1 MTKLFKYFNKKER
14 FFIGLAVI
22 TVCIQVWLNLKIP
35 DYMTQVTKL
44 VESKNSAMSQIWEQ
58 GGLMLLCAIGSALAA
73 IFTGFFAAQCAA
85 GLARTLRSLVYNKTI
100 DLSMQDVEHY
110 STASLVNRSTN
121 DITQIQNAISTGLS
135 AILMA
140 PIMAVWAI
148 LKIMGKAWQWSAI
161 TAGSVVIIILF
172 IIISVKIVLP
182 RFKKIQGLTDNIN
195 RIMREQLTGIRVVR
209 AYNAEDYQETKF
221 DQANDILTNNNLTA
235 FRTISF
241 MNPLMQCINSGLTLA
256 IYWMGAW
263 LISASSAG
271 STKMNI
277 FADMVVFSQYAMQIV
292 MAFMLLS
299 MVFFILPRAQV
310 SAGRVQEILQT
321 EIKIKDGQG
330 ASGQLE
336 QIGEVQFKD
345 VYFQYPEAA
354 EPTLK
359 HINFTA
365 HRGQTVAFIGA
376 TGSGK
381 TTLLNLIPRFYDA
394 TQGEV
399 LIDGENVK
407 NYRQNDLHDK
417 IGFAT
422 QKAMLMAGT
431 VKSNIQFGE
440 SKTEITDDDVQ
451 QVLDIAQ
458 ANEFVSKMNGQEN
471 AKIAQGGSNVSG
483 GQKQRLAIA
492 RAIARKP
499 EILVF
504 DDSFSALDYET
515 DRNLRRALNE
525 KLTGV
530 TQIIVAQRIGTIKD
544 ADKIIV
550 LDHGQIVGQGKHE
563 DLLQTCPTYQEI
575 AASQLSKKELE
586 DA

>member
-1 MTKLFKYFNKKER
+1 
-14 FFIGLAVI
+14 
-22 TVCIQVWLNLKIP
+22 
-35 DYMTQVTKL
+35 
-44 VESKNSAMSQIWEQ
+44 
-58 GGLMLLCAIGSALAA
+58 
-73 IFTGFFAAQCAA
+73 
-85 GLARTLRSLVYNKTI
+85 
-100 DLSMQDVEHY
+100 
-110 STASLVNRSTN
+110 
-121 DITQIQNAISTGLS
+121 
-135 AILMA
+135 
-140 PIMAVWAI
+140 
-148 LKIMGKAWQWSAI
+148 
-161 TAGSVVIIILF
+161 
-172 IIISVKIVLP
+172 
-182 RFKKIQGLTDNIN
+182 
-195 RIMREQLTGIRVVR
+195 
-209 AYNAEDYQETKF
+209 
-221 DQANDILTNNNLTA
+221 
-235 FRTISF
+235 

-321 EIKIKDGQG
+321 EIKINDGQG